1 MSKISEFFGL
11 NCKDESLDFEAAM
24 NTQICPYTQRVCTK
38 MRKSD
43 PDIKIGTCSV
53 QYQHQDVIICP
64 YRLLEHNQ
72 IFIDCL
78 HLLTMHE
85 PGNELYLVP
94 EVQIP
99 GGHVDYFLAS
109 AKDKKVKDFIGIE
122 LQTMDTTGTVWP
134 ERQKFLNEKG
144 ISVDAEDL
152 SSKKSFGMNWK
163 MTLKTILIQM
173 HHKSETFE
181 NLNKHLVLS
190 KIGQPEKNENDHIDN
205 CLLYEVYLGRVDI
218 LITEDRRLRNKADHL
233 GLSNCVFS
241 INGFIA
247 KVSAENPDLI
257 EYKALSVEKVYFGNV
272 DSTDSFFDSFRNSY
286 TEFDRSLG
294 FCLLRYQA

>member
-24 NTQICPYTQRVCTK
+24 NTQICPYTQRICTK

-99 GGHVDYFLAS
+99 GGHVDYFLVS

-181 NLNKHLVLS
+181 NLNKHLVLIIQ
-190 KIGQPEKNENDHIDN
+190 KP
-205 CLLYEVYLGRVDI
+205 LYEHMKSNFYFNEIEGVRLGDPVHIHSYDFEESEQKLNLSLHTRV
-218 LITEDRRLRNKADHL
+218 
-233 GLSNCVFS
+233 
-241 INGFIA
+241 
-247 KVSAENPDLI
+247 
-257 EYKALSVEKVYFGNV
+257 
-272 DSTDSFFDSFRNSY
+272 STDS
-286 TEFDRSLG
+286 EGIAKCLG
-294 FCLLRYQA
+294 LNAESKVELQDLIRLLEPKLIDANRLKIGITG

>member
-11 NCKDESLDFEAAM
+11 NCKDTSLDFAAAM
-24 NTQICPYTQRVCTK
+24 KKQTCPYTQRICTK

-43 PDIKIGTCSV
+43 PNVKIGTCSV
-53 QYQHQDVIICP
+53 RYQNQDVIICP
-64 YRLLEHNQ
+64 FRLLEHNQ

-99 GGHVDYFLAS
+99 GGHVDYFLVS
-109 AKDKKVKDFIGIE
+109 TKDKKIKDFIGIE

-134 ERQKFLNEKG
+134 ERQKFLKEKG
-144 ISVDAEDL
+144 IEVSLADL
-152 SSKKSFGMNWK
+152 NDKKPFGMNWK

-181 NLNKHLVLS
+181 HLNKHLVLIIQKPLYEHMKNDFNFEGIEGVRLGDPVHIHS
-190 KIGQPEKNENDHIDN
+190 YNFEEIGQKLNLSLHT
-205 CLLYEVYLGRVDI
+205 RV
-218 LITEDRRLRNKADHL
+218 
-233 GLSNCVFS
+233 
-241 INGFIA
+241 
-247 KVSAENPDLI
+247 
-257 EYKALSVEKVYFGNV
+257 
-272 DSTDSFFDSFRNSY
+272 STDSNGIANC
-286 TEFDRSLG
+286 LG
-294 FCLLRYQA
+294 LNAESKVELQDLIRILEPKLLEANRLKIGFSV

>member
-11 NCKDESLDFEAAM
+11 YCNNTELNFREAM
-24 NTQICPYTQRVCTK
+24 DSQICPYTNRICTK

-53 QYQHQDVIICP
+53 KYQNKDVIICP
-64 YRLLEHNQ
+64 FRLLEHNQ

-85 PGNELYLVP
+85 PGNELYLIP

-99 GGHVDYFLAS
+99 GGHVDYFLVS
-109 AKDKKVKDFIGIE
+109 AKDGKVKDFIGIE

-134 ERQKFLNEKG
+134 ERQKFLNEQG
-144 ISVDAEDL
+144 IQVSPEDL
-152 SSKKSFGMNWK
+152 SAKKSFGMNWK

-181 NLNKHLVLS
+181 HLNKHLVLIIQ
-190 KIGQPEKNENDHIDN
+190 KP
-205 CLLYEVYLGRVDI
+205 LYEHMRSDFNFDAINGVRLGDPVHIHSYYFEEHDN
-218 LITEDRRLRNKADHL
+218 RLR
-233 GLSNCVFS
+233 LSLHERV
-241 INGFIA
+241 
-247 KVSAENPDLI
+247 
-257 EYKALSVEKVYFGNV
+257 
-272 DSTDSFFDSFRNSY
+272 STDSEGIANC
-286 TEFDRSLG
+286 LG
-294 FCLLRYQA
+294 LNAETKVELQDLIRILEPKLIEANRLKIGITG

>member
-11 NCKDESLDFEAAM
+11 YCNNTELNFREAM
-24 NTQICPYTQRVCTK
+24 DSQICPYTNRICTK

-53 QYQHQDVIICP
+53 KYQNKDVIICP
-64 YRLLEHNQ
+64 FRLLEHNQ

-85 PGNELYLVP
+85 PGNELYLIP

-99 GGHVDYFLAS
+99 GGHVDYFFVS
-109 AKDKKVKDFIGIE
+109 AKEGKVKDFIGIE

-134 ERQKFLNEKG
+134 ERQKFLNEQG
-144 ISVDAEDL
+144 IQVNPKDL
-152 SSKKSFGMNWK
+152 SAKKSFGMNWK

-181 NLNKHLVLS
+181 HLNKHLVLIIQ
-190 KIGQPEKNENDHIDN
+190 KP
-205 CLLYEVYLGRVDI
+205 LYEHMRSAFNFD
-218 LITEDRRLRNKADHL
+218 A
-233 GLSNCVFS
+233 
-241 INGFIA
+241 INGVRLGDPVHIHSYSFEEH
-247 KVSAENPDLI
+247 ENRL
-257 EYKALSVEKVYFGNV
+257 KLSLRERV
-272 DSTDSFFDSFRNSY
+272 STDSEGIANC
-286 TEFDRSLG
+286 LG
-294 FCLLRYQA
+294 LNAETKVELQDLIRILEPKLIEANRLKIGITG

>member
-99 GGHVDYFLAS
+99 GGHVDYFLVS

-181 NLNKHLVLS
+181 NLNKHLVLIIQ
-190 KIGQPEKNENDHIDN
+190 KP
-205 CLLYEVYLGRVDI
+205 LYEHMKSDFYFNEIEGVRLGDPVHIHSYDFEESEQKLNLSLHTRV
-218 LITEDRRLRNKADHL
+218 
-233 GLSNCVFS
+233 
-241 INGFIA
+241 
-247 KVSAENPDLI
+247 
-257 EYKALSVEKVYFGNV
+257 
-272 DSTDSFFDSFRNSY
+272 STDSEGIATSKLNKTY
-286 TEFDRSLG
+286 KEDR
-294 FCLLRYQA
+294 LLDGLPY

>member
-99 GGHVDYFLAS
+99 GGHVDYFLS
-109 AKDKKVKDFIGIE
+109 
-122 LQTMDTTGTVWP
+122 
-134 ERQKFLNEKG
+134 R
-144 ISVDAEDL
+144 
-152 SSKKSFGMNWK
+152 
-163 MTLKTILIQM
+163 LKTIKL
-173 HHKSETFE
+173 
-181 NLNKHLVLS
+181 
-190 KIGQPEKNENDHIDN
+190 KI
-205 CLLYEVYLGRVDI
+205 L
-218 LITEDRRLRNKADHL
+218 
-233 GLSNCVFS
+233 
-241 INGFIA
+241 
-247 KVSAENPDLI
+247 
-257 EYKALSVEKVYFGNV
+257 
-272 DSTDSFFDSFRNSY
+272 
-286 TEFDRSLG
+286 
-294 FCLLRYQA
+294 

>member
-11 NCKDESLDFEAAM
+11 NCKDKSLDFEAAM

-99 GGHVDYFLAS
+99 GGHVDYFLVS

-122 LQTMDTTGTVWP
+122 LQTMDTTGTV
-134 ERQKFLNEKG
+134 
-144 ISVDAEDL
+144 
-152 SSKKSFGMNWK
+152 
-163 MTLKTILIQM
+163 
-173 HHKSETFE
+173 
-181 NLNKHLVLS
+181 
-190 KIGQPEKNENDHIDN
+190 
-205 CLLYEVYLGRVDI
+205 
-218 LITEDRRLRNKADHL
+218 
-233 GLSNCVFS
+233 
-241 INGFIA
+241 
-247 KVSAENPDLI
+247 
-257 EYKALSVEKVYFGNV
+257 
-272 DSTDSFFDSFRNSY
+272 
-286 TEFDRSLG
+286 
-294 FCLLRYQA
+294 

>member
-11 NCKDESLDFEAAM
+11 SCSNASLNFKQAM
-24 NTQICPYTQRVCTK
+24 DSQLCPYTQSICTK
-38 MRKSD
+38 MRKSS

-53 QYQHQDVIICP
+53 QYQHQDIIICP
-64 YRLLEHNQ
+64 FRLLEHNQ

-85 PGNELYLVP
+85 PGNELYLIP

-99 GGHVDYFLAS
+99 GGNVDYFLVS

-134 ERQKFLNEKG
+134 ERQKFLHEQG
-144 ISVDAEDL
+144 IAVEQDDL
-152 SSKKSFGMNWK
+152 NNKKSFGMNWK

-181 NLNKHLVLS
+181 KLNKHLVL
-190 KIGQPEKNENDHIDN
+190 ILQTP
-205 CLLYEVYLGRVDI
+205 LYEHMKKDFNFDEIEGVRLGDPVHIHAYSFEKENQALHLSLHTRV
-218 LITEDRRLRNKADHL
+218 
-233 GLSNCVFS
+233 
-241 INGFIA
+241 
-247 KVSAENPDLI
+247 
-257 EYKALSVEKVYFGNV
+257 
-272 DSTDSFFDSFRNSY
+272 STDSKGIARCLGLNAEKKMELEDLIRILEPKL
-286 TEFDRSLG
+286 TEANRLKIAFS
-294 FCLLRYQA
+294 